1 MVACEELLQ
10 SDEVA
15 KALTHLL
22 TVDGYHVVVHP
33 VFHHLVALRSHSLC
47 YLTLMMWEYEV
58 HTSTMNIEVVAKI
71 LSSHSSTFTMP
82 SWETIAPRT
91 WPTHDM
97 LRLCLLPQSE
107 VCLVLLLAYS
117 LQSTALVNDIL
128 KATTREDTILMV
140 FVVFLDIEI
149 YTAIALI
156 GISVVQDLLYQLL
169 LLYDMTCGMRL
180 YAWWQHVESI
190 HSLMIAVSIILC
202 YLHRFELL
210 KACLLL
216 YLVVALIS
224 IVLQVAYVGN
234 VSNIAHLISQMLEI
248 TEQKV
253 ESDGRTSMSKMWIA
267 IYGWTTNIHTYIW
280 CMQWLKTLLATA

>member
-1 MVACEELLQ
+1 
-10 SDEVA
+10 
-15 KALTHLL
+15 
-22 TVDGYHVVVHP
+22 
-33 VFHHLVALRSHSLC
+33 
-47 YLTLMMWEYEV
+47 
-58 HTSTMNIEVVAKI
+58 
-71 LSSHSSTFTMP
+71 
-82 SWETIAPRT
+82 
-91 WPTHDM
+91 M

-202 YLHRFELL
+202 YLHRLKLL

-224 IVLQVAYVGN
+224 IVLQVTYVGN